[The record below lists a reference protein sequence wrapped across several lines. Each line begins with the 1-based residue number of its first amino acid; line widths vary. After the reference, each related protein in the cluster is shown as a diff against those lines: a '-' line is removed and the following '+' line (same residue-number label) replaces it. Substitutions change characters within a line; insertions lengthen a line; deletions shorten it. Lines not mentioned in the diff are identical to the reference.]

1 VRHGRPPLLSRRPS
15 RPARGHRD
23 VHRVAGPAPRHQ
35 GHLPTREAPL
45 ELHSR
50 HQAATRRVHSAPLAL
65 ISGRRGCS
73 NASSRSER
81 HEDQH
86 PAHPDHARRQHPRP
100 DSITTL
106 LRARLSGQAIDE
118 ARLAKHVAEAIGEVV
133 RRQAEVGL
141 DVVSDGEMGKTT
153 FLAYTDERLA
163 GFVPLKA
170 GDPNVPFSNVG
181 GSWARRIDTRREWQ
195 AFREY
200 YQGYLPR

>member
-1 VRHGRPPLLSRRPS
+1 MK
-15 RPARGHRD
+15 
-23 VHRVAGPAPRHQ
+23 
-35 GHLPTREAPL
+35 
-45 ELHSR
+45 
-50 HQAATRRVHSAPLAL
+50 
-65 ISGRRGCS
+65 ISTQRILTTHVGS
-73 NASSRSER
+73 I
-81 HEDQH
+81 
-86 PAHPDHARRQHPRP
+86 PRP

-118 ARLAKHVAEAIGEVV
+118 ARLAKHVADAIGEVV
-133 RRQAEVGL
+133 QRQAEVGL

-170 GDPNVPFSNVG
+170 DDPNVPFSNVG

-200 YQGYLPR
+200 YQEYLPRAMPPSAPPRYARALSRTRGTRCFREISPRSRRLCEAPGWRRPSCPPSRREWSAVARTGTTPPKNSTCSRSPRR